1 MGPKGAFMARHI
13 SILSLLLSVYLMSA
27 PAWGLALGDID
38 LKSNLNQP
46 FRAEITVDGA
56 NRDDVTG
63 LTVQLASRAA
73 FDRLGLDYPEY
84 LQGFNLRTE
93 LRPDGNAVVIVT
105 SSASVTEPFVTIL
118 VEAIWARG
126 RLLREY
132 TVFLDPPTFV
142 APAPA
147 PAPVQAPSTATE
159 SRTTGTVVRQPPPP
173 APRAAP
179 ADQPAGQPFDA
190 PGDSYRVQRNDTLWK
205 IADRYRPDTSVS
217 VNQMMMAI
225 YEANPNAFMG
235 QNINLVRAGSILR
248 IPDRSAVTAI
258 SASQANA
265 EVARQYDEWRSGSA
279 YSAPSEPV
287 ARLELRP
294 PSEESSPGVGGQPVT
309 GDAELTKENVEL
321 RDELAGVRDELEETQ
336 RLLQLRD
343 EEMAQLQQR
352 LQAIEEA
359 ESEVVAPVSPAQ
371 PEELAPQPEP
381 AAETE
386 TPPAPVQPAARLA
399 QPAAD
404 ESLFGKVISFVT
416 APLFLILLGL
426 GVIVA
431 ALLAVLRRRRAA
443 TEEFVEPWD
452 SAGQAADDSSLT
464 GQTQTLTELPVR
476 ARGEESIVVE
486 EGVSAEDTGS
496 LEIPV
501 FEPRTDATGKFELP
515 DFETTA
521 ETTGSL
527 ELPTFDDLGAAETPA
542 EPLPEVKPGKAEISA
557 IDELSNTIMERL
569 GQDQGDPIGE
579 ADFHMAYG
587 LYDQAADVVRSA
599 LNKAPERRDLRAKLA
614 EIYFVWGNKDQFL
627 QSAQKLFD
635 TRDEGADSDWDKI
648 LIMGK
653 QIAPEEPIFSGE
665 LRSSGEEPVDLALE
679 ATAVAPPVDLSLAEE
694 DQGSVDL
701 DFGDALETGGDT
713 RETPVLTDTG
723 AVAEEKIWAD
733 AGEDDEELDFDFSG
747 DTQESPTL
755 ETVAAEN
762 ATLET
767 PTIESVSLDTPTM
780 ETPTLETPAVD
791 VPTIETPTLETPAAD
806 MPTMETPTL
815 ETPGFD
821 NAEELA
827 DTIEQK
833 FDLDAGSE
841 FDGDRTSETAEI
853 DLDDLGLDV
862 NLDDSFLGPLDRTGQ
877 AEALAA
883 EEDEDLTAAEGAE
896 STGIRKVDFDFSEE
910 TADEDAGH
918 AETETLAATDLAGP
932 EEVIGDED
940 ATILA
945 SALPDAA
952 EIFANEPESVRA
964 IDDPTGIDLDL
975 GDMIDAAESAE
986 FGDTVEQPGVAD
998 AEATAS
1004 ADGDLLESVE
1014 ATGIFDSPGATGI
1027 FESPESTGVLE
1038 RPDDTAVLDLDI
1050 GEELRGVDDDPTAT
1064 EVLPSDEFMQPAG
1077 DAVTMSE
1084 IGTKLDLARAYMDMG
1099 DPDGARSILEEV
1111 LDEGD
1116 EGQRADA
1123 ERLIKSLS

>member
-1 MGPKGAFMARHI
+1 MARHI

-501 FEPRTDATGKFELP
+501 FEPRTDATGSFELP

>member
-118 VEAIWARG
+118 VEAVWARG

-496 LEIPV
+496 MEIPV
-501 FEPRTDATGKFELP
+501 FEPRTDATGSFELP

-599 LNKAPERRDLRAKLA
+599 LNKAPERHDLRAKLA

-780 ETPTLETPAVD
+780 ETT
-791 VPTIETPTLETPAAD
+791 TLETPAAD

-1004 ADGDLLESVE
+1004 ADGDLLENVE

-1064 EVLPSDEFMQPAG
+1064 EVLPSDEFLQPAG

>member
-1 MGPKGAFMARHI
+1 MARHI

-27 PAWGLALGDID
+27 SAWGLALGDID

-46 FRAEITVDGA
+46 FRAEITVEGA
-56 NRDDVTG
+56 NRDDVSG

-205 IADRYRPDTSVS
+205 IADRYRPDNSVS

-359 ESEVVAPVSPAQ
+359 ESEVVAPITPAQ
-371 PEELAPQPEP
+371 PEELAPQPETEP

-386 TPPAPVQPAARLA
+386 TPPAPVQPAARPA

-452 SAGQAADDSSLT
+452 SAGQAAGDSSLT

-496 LEIPV
+496 MEIPV
-501 FEPRTDATGKFELP
+501 FEPRTDATGSFELP

-527 ELPTFDDLGAAETPA
+527 ELPTFDDLGEAGTPA
-542 EPLPEVKPGKAEISA
+542 EPLPEVEPGKAEISA

-694 DQGSVDL
+694 DQGGVDL

-723 AVAEEKIWAD
+723 AVAEEKIGAD
-733 AGEDDEELDFDFSG
+733 AGEGDEGLDFDFSG

-762 ATLET
+762 PTLET
-767 PTIESVSLDTPTM
+767 PTIESVSLDASTM

-791 VPTIETPTLETPAAD
+791 VPTIETPTLETPAVD

-841 FDGDRTSETAEI
+841 VDADRTSETAEI

-877 AEALAA
+877 AEALGV
-883 EEDEDLTAAEGAE
+883 DEDLTAAEGAE

-918 AETETLAATDLAGP
+918 AETETLAATDLAEP
-932 EEVIGDED
+932 EDVIGDED
-940 ATILA
+940 ATMLA

-952 EIFANEPESVRA
+952 EMFATEPESVRA

-1004 ADGDLLESVE
+1004 ADGDLLENVE

-1123 ERLIKSLS
+1123 ERLIQSLS

>member
-1 MGPKGAFMARHI
+1 MARHI

-723 AVAEEKIWAD
+723 AVAEEKIWAA

>member
-1 MGPKGAFMARHI
+1 MARHI

>member
-1 MGPKGAFMARHI
+1 MARHI

-27 PAWGLALGDID
+27 SAWGLALGDID

-46 FRAEITVDGA
+46 FRAEITVEGA
-56 NRDDVTG
+56 NRDDVSG

-147 PAPVQAPSTATE
+147 PALVQAPSTATE

-179 ADQPAGQPFDA
+179 AGQPAGQPFDA

-205 IADRYRPDTSVS
+205 IADRYRPDNSVS

-359 ESEVVAPVSPAQ
+359 ESEIVAPVSPAQ

-381 AAETE
+381 AA
-386 TPPAPVQPAARLA
+386 APVQPAARPA

-476 ARGEESIVVE
+476 ARGEESFVVE

-723 AVAEEKIWAD
+723 AVAEEKIWAA